1 MAFLRNAWYVAAW
14 SRELTEQAPMERT
27 LLGQTIVLF
36 RDSQGKPV
44 ALANR
49 CPHRFAPLA
58 GGKIRGD
65 AIECPYHGLRFD
77 RTGQCVHNPH
87 GDGRVPSAA
96 RVASYPLAERCGA
109 VWIWMGEPERAG
121 AAALPSFDYL
131 DDATFETSR
140 GYLQTK
146 AHYQL
151 SADNLLDLSH
161 FQFLH
166 PETLGSNEMAAQGAV
181 SFDVHGDTVWS
192 RRVCRAEHLQDFV
205 ASAFGVP
212 PGLAVDRYLNVRWDA
227 PGLMSIE
234 VGVTPSGLP
243 IEFGRVSLSG
253 HFLTPE
259 TEASTHYFFAFG
271 LPKLMGEAAKSLVE
285 YAVDGLMTPFKQEDL
300 PMLEAQQRA
309 IGEGDFWAA
318 QPVMLSIDGAAVR
331 ARRIMERRLAEERR
345 EREFSDALR
354 ATAPVACSGSVEH
367 ELKDLR
373 KPTDRAS
380 TVAGALRSD
389 HAALER

>member
-14 SRELTEQAPMERT
+14 SREVTEQAPMERT

-36 RDSQGKPV
+36 RDSQGGPV
-44 ALANR
+44 ALANQ

-58 GGKIRGD
+58 GGTIRGD

-77 RTGQCVHNPH
+77 RTGRCVHNPH

-96 RVASYPLAERCGA
+96 RVASYPLAERYGA
-109 VWIWMGEPERAG
+109 VWIWMGEPDRAV
-121 AAALPSFDYL
+121 AAALPAFDYL
-131 DDATFETSR
+131 DEAAFETSR
-140 GYLQTK
+140 GYLRTK
-146 AHYQL
+146 AHAQL

-166 PETLGSNEMAAQGAV
+166 PDTLGSDEMAAQGAV
-181 SFDVHGDTVWS
+181 SFDVQGDTVWS
-192 RRVCRAEHLQDFV
+192 RRVCRGEHLQDFV

-243 IEFGRVSLSG
+243 LECGRVSFSG

-259 TEASTHYFFAFG
+259 TEASTHYFFGFG

-300 PMLEAQQRA
+300 PVLEAQQRA

-331 ARRIMERRLAEERR
+331 ARRIMERRLADERR
-345 EREFSDALR
+345 EREFCDALQ
-354 ATAPVACSGSVEH
+354 ATTAGACSDPAEH
-367 ELKDLR
+367 ELRDLR
-373 KPTDRAS
+373 KTTDQ
-380 TVAGALRSD
+380 TCTGALPSD
-389 HAALER
+389 YATLDH